1 MALAAFSA
9 HPPAPCCPRS
19 ARPRTARAAPCRC
32 VVQPGARSAAVAAS
46 AAHRPSP
53 ASHGRRLALLG
64 GLGAGLSLGAWLS
77 DWARAEGTPSIEAL
91 RDTIRRDFEEGQY
104 YVTGKLTPEI
114 FEPDCAFI
122 DPTTNVKSVAK
133 YTAAVASLFDAA
145 ESRADLISIEIV
157 DEAHIKLRW
166 RLEGVLRIPVK
177 APIKPY
183 TGTTIYTVGPS
194 GKIVSHFETW
204 DISALDAVVSTF
216 VPSFGAPPAPPV

>member
-1 MALAAFSA
+1 MCAPAARRKRFHVA
-9 HPPAPCCPRS
+9 QPA
-19 ARPRTARAAPCRC
+19 
-32 VVQPGARSAAVAAS
+32 
-46 AAHRPSP
+46 
-53 ASHGRRLALLG
+53 ALL
-64 GLGAGLSLGAWLS
+64 A
-77 DWARAEGTPSIEAL
+77 PSSS
-91 RDTIRRDFEEGQY
+91 Q
-104 YVTGKLTPEI
+104 LTPRH
-114 FEPDCAFI
+114 PAD
-122 DPTTNVKSVAK
+122 
-133 YTAAVASLFDAA
+133 TAAVASLFDAA

-216 VPSFGAPPAPPV
+216 VPSFGAPPAPPVCKQGAEPPPACVSA